1 MYTEF
6 VWLQYE
12 QCIFILSPLE
22 SGCVKKARQPMKHH
36 RIACLALLVALVAGV
51 WSLFPQGF
59 QLEGFL
65 SRHGRAA
72 PLIFIGC
79 YIVSTVGAL
88 PGSLLT
94 AAGGALFG
102 AAAGALWS
110 LVGATLGAV
119 VSFLVSRHVFS
130 DWFRHRAGT
139 RATRVIAG
147 VDRSGWRFV
156 ALVRL
161 VPLFPFNAVNY
172 LLGLTRVRLVPYTLA
187 TFVCMAPGALACAL
201 LGQGGLE
208 AARGDGGCA
217 TTLAFAL
224 GLFAGAALLPGAIG
238 RFCSSWR
245 GVPNPPTV
253 RSRRTEANVA

>member
-1 MYTEF
+1 
-6 VWLQYE
+6 
-12 QCIFILSPLE
+12 
-22 SGCVKKARQPMKHH
+22 MKHH

-51 WSLFPQGF
+51 WALFPQGF

-72 PLIFIGC
+72 PLIFIG
-79 YIVSTVGAL
+79 YYTLATVCAL

-94 AAGGALFG
+94 AVGGALFG

-119 VSFLVSRHVFS
+119 VSFLISRHVLS
-130 DWFRHRAGT
+130 DWFRHRGGT

-172 LLGLTRVRLVPYTLA
+172 LLGLTRVRLMPYTIA
-187 TFVCMAPGALACAL
+187 TFVCMTPGALACAL
-201 LGQGGLE
+201 LGQG
-208 AARGDGGCA
+208 
-217 TTLAFAL
+217 
-224 GLFAGAALLPGAIG
+224 
-238 RFCSSWR
+238 
-245 GVPNPPTV
+245 
-253 RSRRTEANVA
+253 